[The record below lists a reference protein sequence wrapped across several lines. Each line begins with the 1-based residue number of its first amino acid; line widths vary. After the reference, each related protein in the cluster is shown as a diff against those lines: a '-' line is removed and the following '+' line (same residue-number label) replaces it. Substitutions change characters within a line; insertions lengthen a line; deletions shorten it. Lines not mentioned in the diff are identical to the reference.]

1 MCKWI
6 LKYHQSLGIQHLR
19 TFILVS
25 NSYISH
31 INVYI
36 FNVLIILMSDIIQ
49 VRLRKI
55 DKSGNVHIYRLKDK
69 FSERIKAIDEGILKK
84 KNTRKAAIA
93 KKARF
98 NVLRIYR
105 RYSDPSGCKKITRD
119 MRYIDKKYL
128 TSKAITKNI
137 C

>member
-1 MCKWI
+1 
-6 LKYHQSLGIQHLR
+6 
-19 TFILVS
+19 
-25 NSYISH
+25 
-31 INVYI
+31 
-36 FNVLIILMSDIIQ
+36 MSDIIQ

-55 DKSGNVHIYRLKDK
+55 DKSENVHIYRLKDK

-105 RYSDPSGCKKITRD
+105 RYSDPAGCKKITRD
-119 MRYIDKKYL
+119 MRYIDRKYL